1 VEAEQAEYTSTMDRQ
16 LLHEALAAAWRA
28 VARTNEYVDRQAPW
42 KLAKDPA
49 LRPELE
55 RTLAAL
61 IRQLA
66 RHAIHLHPFMPEK
79 SAELWR
85 QLGAPGVLAHQ
96 RFANVGTLD
105 VAGWRV
111 AKGEGLFP
119 KDQLTAI
126 S

>member
-1 VEAEQAEYTSTMDRQ
+1 MDGTRGF
-16 LLHEALAAAWRA
+16 LMHEALKHVWGTVSRG
-28 VARTNEYVDRQAPW
+28 NEYVDRQAPW

-49 LRPELE
+49 LKRELE

-66 RHAIHLHPFMPEK
+66 RHAIHLHPFMPTK
-79 SAELWR
+79 TAELWR

-96 RFANVGTLD
+96 RFANVDTLD
-105 VAGWRV
+105 VTGWRV

-119 KDQLTAI
+119 KDQLSAI